1 MLASVLAA
9 CAAYYPEPVEGL
21 SDSSSWIALPLRSW
35 LAEDRAEPEA
45 VALCR
50 PPDCGPG
57 MVVGVVRLHGKDANE
72 AEAVLNH
79 PDRLAQALEEM
90 RGRKSKVRTV
100 ATARRLADGPSQG
113 FLLSLGRDDGER
125 AVYGAALGRRDAV
138 ACGWC
143 SRSATM
149 PKPSRRPPAGSRPG
163 TSALDPLSRAS

>member
-1 MLASVLAA
+1 LSLLLLASVLAA

-21 SDSSSWIALPLRSW
+21 TESSSWIALPLRSW

-50 PPDCGPG
+50 PPDCSPG

-125 AVYGAALGRRDAV
+125 AVYGAALGRRDGGGLRVVLAIGDNAEAV
-138 ACGWC
+138 E
-143 SRSATM
+143 ATA
-149 PKPSRRPPAGSRPG
+149 RRVAARHLGS
-163 TSALDPLSRAS
+163 